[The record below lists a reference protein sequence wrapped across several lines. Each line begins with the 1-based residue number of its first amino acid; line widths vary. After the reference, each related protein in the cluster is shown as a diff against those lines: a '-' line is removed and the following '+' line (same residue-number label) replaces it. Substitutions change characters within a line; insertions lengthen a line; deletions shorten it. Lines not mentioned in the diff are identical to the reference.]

1 MGIETPGPEKF
12 ESPEKQGIIENLAG
26 MLKDRTRGFI
36 GKVGALG
43 ITHPSGRQ
51 LAMVGTLMAT
61 RIMVVG
67 TPDFDLLTGG
77 MVGLDEMVESL
88 GEAVSQQGVVPE
100 AVDIDPDKVFYDKS
114 WWDNPGYEDR
124 WPADPSAGETQKPN
138 PIGTGLEKT
147 AVDPSQKQAVE
158 WLNKED
164 GTLIENQHGSK
175 EPFSGSYPDFPDE
188 NKIKEAV
195 EGGGGNIGDLNK
207 GGGIE
212 VGKADTSFEVGVAQE
227 TSFKVAGTQETSF
240 KADVAPKGGI
250 SFPGSGEQNPTVLD
264 KGAEGENSRID
275 TSSVSRNGESEP
287 IKIGKVVQGETP
299 EEVKIGNVVKGH
311 NQEAVPLGNQ
321 EKPETVPLGQNPD
334 SGNHKKM
341 AYMGK
346 LLRKIKE
353 S

>member
-1 MGIETPGPEKF
+1 MGIETLEPEKI
-12 ESPEKQGIIENLAG
+12 ESPEKQGVIENLAG

-43 ITHPSGRQ
+43 ITHPSARG

-61 RIMVVG
+61 RIMIVG

-77 MVGLDEMVESL
+77 MVGLDEMVESF
-88 GEAVSQQGVVPE
+88 GEAVSQQGVTPE

-124 WPADPSAGETQKPN
+124 WPADPSAGETQPDVIVENNLHKTNEKQAIEWLGKGNENWMEN
-138 PIGTGLEKT
+138 PIE
-147 AVDPSQKQAVE
+147 
-158 WLNKED
+158 NK
-164 GTLIENQHGSK
+164 NQSPYPDDSFPPNNDDKNSFDTIVKEIKNNHGSFK
-175 EPFSGSYPDFPDE
+175 
-188 NKIKEAV
+188 A
-195 EGGGGNIGDLNK
+195 GG
-207 GGGIE
+207 
-212 VGKADTSFEVGVAQE
+212 TQE

-250 SFPGSGEQNPTVLD
+250 SFPGSGEQNPMELD
-264 KGAEGENSRID
+264 EVGEGENSKIVD
-275 TSSVSRNGESEP
+275 TSSVSCDGKPETVE
-287 IKIGKVVQGETP
+287 IGKVVQGEVP
-299 EEVKIGNVVKGH
+299 KKVGIGDAVNGH

-334 SGNHKKM
+334 GGDHKKI
-341 AYMGK
+341 AYLGK
-346 LLRKIKE
+346 LLKKIKG

>member
-1 MGIETPGPEKF
+1 MGIETLEPEKI
-12 ESPEKQGIIENLAG
+12 ESPEKQGVIENLAG

-43 ITHPSGRQ
+43 ITHPSARG

-61 RIMVVG
+61 RIMIVG

-77 MVGLDEMVESL
+77 MVGLDEMVESF
-88 GEAVSQQGVVPE
+88 GEAVSQQGVAPE

-124 WPADPSAGETQKPN
+124 WPADPSAGETQPDVIVENNLHKTNEKQAIEWLGKGNENWMEN
-138 PIGTGLEKT
+138 PIE
-147 AVDPSQKQAVE
+147 
-158 WLNKED
+158 NK
-164 GTLIENQHGSK
+164 NQSPYPDDSFPPNNDDKNSFDTIAKEIKNNHGS
-175 EPFSGSYPDFPDE
+175 F
-188 NKIKEAV
+188 
-195 EGGGGNIGDLNK
+195 
-207 GGGIE
+207 
-212 VGKADTSFEVGVAQE
+212 KAG
-227 TSFKVAGTQETSF
+227 GTQETSF
-240 KADVAPKGGI
+240 KAYVAPKGGI
-250 SFPGSGEQNPTVLD
+250 SFPGSGEQNPMELD
-264 KGAEGENSRID
+264 EVVEGENLKIVD

-311 NQEAVPLGNQ
+311 NPEAVPLGNQ

-341 AYMGK
+341 AYLGK
-346 LLRKIKE
+346 LLKKIKE

>member
-1 MGIETPGPEKF
+1 MGIETPGPEKI
-12 ESPEKQGIIENLAG
+12 ESPEKQGVIENLAG

-61 RIMVVG
+61 RIMIVG

-77 MVGLDEMVESL
+77 MVGLDEMVESF
-88 GEAVSQQGVVPE
+88 GEAVSQQGVAPE

-124 WPADPSAGETQKPN
+124 WPADPSAGETQQPN

-147 AVDPSQKQAVE
+147 PVDPSQKQAAE

-195 EGGGGNIGDLNK
+195 EGGGGGGNIGDLNK
-207 GGGIE
+207 GGGIG
-212 VGKADTSFEVGVAQE
+212 VGKADTSFKAG
-227 TSFKVAGTQETSF
+227 GTQETSF
-240 KADVAPKGGI
+240 KAGVAPKGGI
-250 SFPGSGEQNPTVLD
+250 SFPGSGEQNPMELD
-264 KGAEGENSRID
+264 EVVEGENSKIVD
-275 TSSVSRNGESEP
+275 ASSVSRDGESKA

-299 EEVKIGNVVKGH
+299 KEVEIGNVVKGH
-311 NQEAVPLGNQ
+311 NPEAVPLGNQ
-321 EKPETVPLGQNPD
+321 EKPETVGLGQNPD

-341 AYMGK
+341 AYVGK
-346 LLRKIKE
+346 LLRKIKG